1 MDNKTRRDL
10 EMVYIS
16 DDEVFEEQNREFV
29 KTCFQILCECS

>member
-16 DDEVFEEQNREFV
+16 DEEIFEEQK
-29 KTCFQILCECS
+29 KTRLKTG